1 MSKDK
6 VPYSKVSKESVPSKS
21 VNTKKP
27 KINTNLTSGAGKG
40 DSPRPVN
47 AQTYTDNY
55 DEIKW
60 D

>member
-6 VPYSKVSKESVPSKS
+6 VPYSKVSKGSIPSKS
-21 VNTKKP
+21 SSTKKP
-27 KINTNLTSGAGKG
+27 KINTNLTGGAGKG

>member
-6 VPYSKVSKESVPSKS
+6 VPYSKVSKESIPSES
-21 VNTKKP
+21 VSTKKP
-27 KINTNLTSGAGKG
+27 KINTNISKSAGKG

-47 AQTYTDNY
+47 AQTYADNFE
-55 DEIKW
+55 DIEW